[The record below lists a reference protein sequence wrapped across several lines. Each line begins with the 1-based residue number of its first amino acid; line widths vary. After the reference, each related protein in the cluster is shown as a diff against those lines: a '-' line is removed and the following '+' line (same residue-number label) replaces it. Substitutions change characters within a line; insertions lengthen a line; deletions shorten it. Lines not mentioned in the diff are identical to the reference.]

1 MPKSS
6 SDRRHF
12 IIAGVLVVITT
23 VVMDWILRSTI
34 LRFLPAQASREAGTI
49 DQLIGW
55 HLTLIAF
62 LFALVMVF
70 MLYALVVFRRR
81 EGDDSDGEHF
91 EGNYKLEIAWTV
103 IPLILVLI
111 FGYIGVVDL
120 QAITEENEEITV
132 KATGQQWSW
141 AFEYDGGVLSQDLI
155 LPVDKRV
162 KVLLR
167 SKDVL
172 HSFWVP
178 EFRVKK
184 DLLPASAEAE
194 SDEEAYPSDVYFTP
208 TKVGEYEVK
217 CAELCGLTHW
227 NMLAKVRVVEQDEF
241 TVWLD
246 TQQAKVND
254 GKAVAEVKS
263 KNATP

>member
-23 VVMDWILRSTI
+23 VLMDLLLKSA
-34 LRFLPAQASREAGTI
+34 LPLPVQASIEALTI
-49 DQLIGW
+49 DRLIGW
-55 HLTLIAF
+55 HLTVIAF
-62 LFALVMVF
+62 LFALVVVF
-70 MLYALVVFRRR
+70 MLYAMVVFRRR
-81 EGDDSDGEHF
+81 EGDDSEGEHF
-91 EGNYKLEIAWTV
+91 EGNYILEIAWTV
-103 IPLILVLI
+103 IPLILVII

-120 QAITEENEEITV
+120 QTITKENEELTI

-141 AFEYDGGVLSQDLI
+141 KFEYEGGVLSPELI

-167 SKDVL
+167 SEDVL

-184 DLLPASAEAE
+184 DLLPASTHAE
-194 SDEEAYPSDVYFTP
+194 SEEEKFPSHVYFTP
-208 TKVGEYEVK
+208 NKVGEYEVK

-227 NMLAKVRVVEQDEF
+227 NMLAGVKVVEQNEF
-241 TVWLD
+241 TVWL
-246 TQQAKVND
+246 QEEQAKVND
-254 GKAVAEVKS
+254 GKAVAGAELK
-263 KNATP
+263 ATNP